1 MCPLYFLLFVILR
14 ARLMVLCFACV
25 SVYERR
31 TVLGMTLVL
40 RRFAPTTLI
49 DALSFRLHF
58 QSSMFGE
65 TLFALVACVFILFHG
80 MLALERV
87 SFRTLPVARRTT
99 AVPHSE
105 LALVKETAEV
115 DVLCFDC
122 EERMPVRIRW
132 TSEPRMR
139 LTPLGL
145 IGECH
150 VVAAAGR
157 KKSLED
163 SYSLRIH
170 FCAHIPCRGKFNST
184 QAPTPSFHVVAL
196 SLVEQAYECDV
207 EALAGSTIVDFIS
220 ESQRAEMSMMALAEG
235 WNKPFAFV
243 GPFAFA
249 AFAYLRRRPLHL
261 YIGNEFMSIHERLP
275 PDLLSHIDV
284 NRPPLEGA
292 CVIVERV
299 EGAGDN
305 VRRVRPIS
313 AASEMHLVNHYMPL
327 LRLPCEVTPAPRQQ
341 EATHPT
347 CDGSRCSKLGD
358 PCMVELRAY
367 YRPLGLVPLVS
378 LSDGRCAFDTML
390 AWDGRAKDALQLKL
404 IRNEICCHI
413 VNASRD
419 KIWHS
424 ACVAFGEVDGPS
436 PTTSIAVPL
445 VGSSAVD
452 SAANIAS
459 SAIVGTVV
467 GHALGE
473 EGVAGSLAQST
484 RPLEER
490 GLGTGSTA
498 TADEDA
504 TAELDNAIAWSTS
517 LTTPNRPDM
526 EKIKRL
532 LSPEEQ
538 ANLIMKWTASQLQEK
553 ANKEAVYRK
562 PRRDATLQQKK
573 KDCIRVNEFARA
585 RGINL
590 VAAEEPRFFSEAF
603 HEGRGDYADCRIE
616 VVLEASRRPS

>member
-1 MCPLYFLLFVILR
+1 M
-14 ARLMVLCFACV
+14 
-25 SVYERR
+25 
-31 TVLGMTLVL
+31 
-40 RRFAPTTLI
+40 
-49 DALSFRLHF
+49 DAF
-58 QSSMFGE
+58 
-65 TLFALVACVFILFHG
+65 
-80 MLALERV
+80 ERV

-105 LALVKETAEV
+105 LALVKETPEV

-139 LTPLGL
+139 LTALGL

-157 KKSLED
+157 KKTLED

-207 EALAGSTIVDFIS
+207 EALAGSTIVALLS
-220 ESQRAEMSMMALAEG
+220 QSQRAEMSMMALAEG

-249 AFAYLRRRPLHL
+249 AFAYLRRRPVHL
-261 YIGNEFMSIHERLP
+261 YIGTEIMYIHERLP
-275 PDLLSHIDV
+275 PDLQSHIDV

-327 LRLPCEVTPAPRQQ
+327 LRLPCGVLRASGEQQ

-358 PCMVELRAY
+358 PCMVELRSY

-390 AWDGRAKDALQLKL
+390 AWDGRAKDA
-404 IRNEICCHI
+404 
-413 VNASRD
+413 
-419 KIWHS
+419 
-424 ACVAFGEVDGPS
+424 
-436 PTTSIAVPL
+436 
-445 VGSSAVD
+445 
-452 SAANIAS
+452 
-459 SAIVGTVV
+459 
-467 GHALGE
+467 
-473 EGVAGSLAQST
+473 
-484 RPLEER
+484 
-490 GLGTGSTA
+490 
-498 TADEDA
+498 
-504 TAELDNAIAWSTS
+504 
-517 LTTPNRPDM
+517 
-526 EKIKRL
+526 
-532 LSPEEQ
+532 
-538 ANLIMKWTASQLQEK
+538 
-553 ANKEAVYRK
+553 
-562 PRRDATLQQKK
+562 
-573 KDCIRVNEFARA
+573 
-585 RGINL
+585 
-590 VAAEEPRFFSEAF
+590 
-603 HEGRGDYADCRIE
+603 
-616 VVLEASRRPS
+616 